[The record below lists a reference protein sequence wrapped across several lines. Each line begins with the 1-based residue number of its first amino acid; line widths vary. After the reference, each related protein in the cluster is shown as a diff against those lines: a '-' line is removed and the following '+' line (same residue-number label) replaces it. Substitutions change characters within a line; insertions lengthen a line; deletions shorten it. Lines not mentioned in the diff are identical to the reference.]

1 MTEPLK
7 RDEVVGLLER
17 LGSEPD
23 EEVLEAAR
31 QVHARITAAGMTW
44 DDLLVPDQADSVTD
58 DSDDTGD
65 TDDIGD
71 ADDADDAEDTDDT
84 DDTDDA
90 DDADDAGYEDPD
102 DESAEPATEAAGK
115 NAESLTLIDKL
126 LAKSGI
132 SQDLREELKGY
143 KADIAEGDFGDGD
156 RRYLRAINARLSKRR

>member
-7 RDEVVGLLER
+7 RDEVVGLLKR

-44 DDLLVPDQADSVTD
+44 DDLLVPDQAAD
-58 DSDDTGD
+58 DTEDTGD
-65 TDDIGD
+65 TDDTD
-71 ADDADDAEDTDDT
+71 DSDDSDDADDIDDSDDT

-90 DDADDAGYEDPD
+90 DAAGYEDLE
-102 DESAEPATEAAGK
+102 DESAEPAAETAGK

-156 RRYLRAINARLSKRR
+156 RRYLRAISERLSKRRKT

>member
-58 DSDDTGD
+58 DSDDAGD

-71 ADDADDAEDTDDT
+71 TDDT
-84 DDTDDA
+84 EDTEDSDDIGDTDDA
-90 DDADDAGYEDPD
+90 DDADDAGYEDLD
-102 DESAEPATEAAGK
+102 DESAEPAAEPAGK